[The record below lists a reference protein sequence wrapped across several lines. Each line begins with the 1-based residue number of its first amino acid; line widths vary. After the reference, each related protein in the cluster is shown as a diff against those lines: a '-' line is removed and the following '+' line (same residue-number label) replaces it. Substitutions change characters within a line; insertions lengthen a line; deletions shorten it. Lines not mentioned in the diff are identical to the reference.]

1 MVRSVSARE
10 SYLQNVAYI
19 AKAVGFD
26 TSGIGSAGQVLVGVI
41 PAGSMIT
48 GHTTVIIEVFN
59 AATTNVLTLGTAAD
73 DDMFVAA
80 ADITE
85 GTLGRYTALTGAG
98 PFVVT
103 ADTPVYARYTQT
115 GTAATTGRAYVALQY
130 IRISDP

>member
-1 MVRSVSARE
+1 MPRSVSARE
-10 SYLQNVAYI
+10 SYLQNVCYI
-19 AKAVGFD
+19 AKAVAYN
-26 TSGIGSAGQVLVGVI
+26 TTGISAAGTFLVGVI

-48 GHTTVIIEVFN
+48 AHTTVITEVFN

-85 GTLGRYTALTGAG
+85 GTLGRYTAMTGVG

-115 GTAATTGRAYVALQY
+115 GTAATTGAAYVSLNF